1 MSPDALRE
9 AIASRV
15 RVAAAVHES
24 VDTPQEEAAL
34 VGEGLSRAG
43 GSSVR
48 GILFFGSRKTKA
60 RPDPFS
66 AYDVVVVVSDYRA
79 FYGSLR
85 AAGQLRRPPWLLALL
100 NAVLP
105 PNQVSVVLPGPAQ
118 EPLRAKCAVVS
129 LDTLT
134 CETQAARRDHFLIG
148 RLFQATE
155 VLFAADAAAGERLID
170 ALTSA
175 HRLTYSWVRPFLPE
189 CFDAALYPRTLL
201 QVSFRGEIRPEP
213 EGRSDALWS
222 AQQEYLV
229 PVYAVLLE
237 ELRQAGE
244 LLSVGAGSYA
254 RARPVPATEV
264 FRRRA
269 YFAWS
274 MVRATAR
281 WAKYVV
287 TFDDWLVFIVR
298 KARRHSGQDIV
309 LTERERRLPLVFLWP
324 RIFRYLR
331 HKDRG

>member
-1 MSPDALRE
+1 VSPDPLRE

-15 RVAAAVHES
+15 RVASAVRTS
-24 VDTPQEEAAL
+24 VEAPRDEAAL
-34 VGEGLSRAG
+34 VGEGLRGAG
-43 GSSVR
+43 GSAVR

-66 AYDVVVVVSDYRA
+66 AYDVVMVVSDYRA
-79 FYGSLR
+79 FYASLR
-85 AAGQLRRPPWLLALL
+85 AAGKLRRPPWLLTLL

-105 PNQVSVVLPGPAQ
+105 PNQVSVVLPGPTP

-134 CETQAARRDHFLIG
+134 RETSAARRDHFLIG

-155 VLFAADAAAGERLID
+155 VLYAADAAAGERLTD

-175 HRLTYSWVRPFLPE
+175 HRQTYAWVRPFLPE
-189 CFDAALYPRTLL
+189 RFDAGLYTRTLL

-213 EGRSDALWS
+213 EGRSDALWA
-222 AQQEYLV
+222 AQQDYLV

-237 ELRQAGE
+237 ELAQAGE
-244 LLSVGAGSYA
+244 LVSVGPGSYT
-254 RARPVPATEV
+254 RARPVPATES
-264 FRRRA
+264 FRQRA

-274 MVRATAR
+274 LVRATAR

-287 TFDDWLVFIVR
+287 TFDDWLEFIVR

-324 RIFRYLR
+324 RVFRYLR